1 MRDLQVT
8 TQATIEVIAT
18 VDKYQLKS
26 FGFDQEAKFVLI
38 NWEKGAMV
46 DGSFAETTD
55 HKTKITN
62 TAVTTDGTTIAP
74 PSSNPYNTISSKV
87 NSGDFTPESTLIDYL
102 EYVLATYAGI

>member
-38 NWEKGAMV
+38 NWEQR
-46 DGSFAETTD
+46 SQ
-55 HKTKITN
+55 
-62 TAVTTDGTTIAP
+62 
-74 PSSNPYNTISSKV
+74 
-87 NSGDFTPESTLIDYL
+87 TLRSL
-102 EYVLATYAGI
+102 LMELQ